1 MDKKFID
8 WKTYFTKN
16 RNSNLYKKEQLAICT
31 MVLCFALSGIGLPV
45 LKEQLTS
52 SNTPNKLEMN
62 NSAKTDTN
70 YSDDNKKNPDELE
83 SSTKNPEQS
92 PSENN
97 VDAEEDTKHPSAN
110 SSQESSG
117 VTNTDT
123 TTTQPSE
130 NTSDTDT
137 ETSTNNSEPDST
149 EKVWVPPVYKTIHHE
164 AVYETRQVYI
174 CSGFINENADV
185 CNQVFSSLEEWGTH
199 KSINGG

>member
-8 WKTYFTKN
+8 LKTYFKIN
-16 RNSNLYKKEQLAICT
+16 RNINLYKREQLAICT

-45 LKEQLTS
+45 LKERLTTAS
-52 SNTPNKLEMN
+52 TPNKLEMN
-62 NSAKTDTN
+62 NSEKTDAN
-70 YSDDNKKNPDELE
+70 YSDDNK
-83 SSTKNPEQS
+83 KNPEQS

-185 CNQVFSSLEEWGTH
+185 CNQAFSSLEEWGTH